1 VVFKGVVVEG
11 AAESLRGLDR
21 FEETLAPLLL
31 ALPLAPL
38 QQVVSPWCQL
48 THHLL
53 DGVIVVVEDVLEARV
68 VPLRDVV
75 SIVEDQL
82 EEEFELTGEGLGRS
96 PVRFLPKTQPVKVCT
111 GAAGRGYSSL
121 ARA

>member
-1 VVFKGVVVEG
+1 MLRDLVSKSSGTLFLIEFQPEVHHLPPEGVVFKGIVVKG

-38 QQVVSPWCQL
+38 QQVVAPWCQL

-53 DGVIVVVEDVLEARV
+53 DGVIVVVDDVLEARV

-82 EEEFELTGEGLGRS
+82 EEEFELTNQGLG
-96 PVRFLPKTQPVKVCT
+96 
-111 GAAGRGYSSL
+111 
-121 ARA
+121 